1 MCCIQIIFRCEDG
14 FRFECEM
21 QSLVMKKVIR
31 GQKETRHGR
40 VEGLQ
45 H

>member
-1 MCCIQIIFRCEDG
+1 MIFRCEDG
-14 FRFECEM
+14 FKFESEM
-21 QSLVMKKVIR
+21 QILVMRKVIR